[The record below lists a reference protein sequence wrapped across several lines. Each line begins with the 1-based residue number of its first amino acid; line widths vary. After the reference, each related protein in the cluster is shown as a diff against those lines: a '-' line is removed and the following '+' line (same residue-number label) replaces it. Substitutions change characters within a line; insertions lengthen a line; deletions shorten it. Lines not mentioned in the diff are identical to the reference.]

1 MTRKQPIT
9 QLVFTEKDLCK
20 VCYSCVRSCP
30 AKAIRIYA
38 GQAEVINE
46 RCIGCGN
53 CTRVCSQGAKTF
65 LSSVKEVE
73 ELLAEPGIKTAIIAP
88 SFAAEFTDID
98 DHETLI
104 GMIRELGFDLVQE
117 VAFGA
122 DIVTAAYTKLFGE
135 NTDYSYIAAN
145 CPAIVHFIRQ
155 YHPDLIDHIARIASP
170 AVVTARVTRQIH
182 GEDTKVVFI
191 GPCIAKK
198 TESLELDEVLTF
210 TELRQMFACSG
221 ITPEQAKPQ
230 PFDPPH
236 GGRGAIF
243 AISRGMIQTG
253 DLPDDAIRG
262 NIVVAEGKNNY
273 PEALVEFE
281 KGLLHGQHLELL
293 ACEGCIM
300 GPGNTSN
307 DKPYSRR
314 NSIRRY
320 IHKKLSTFDE
330 TAWMKDMQ
338 TFSEMDITQEYVPND
353 QRLPL
358 PSPEEVDRVLRRLG
372 KNDPREHLNC
382 GACGYETCQE
392 HAIAIIEGLAEGEMC
407 LPYTIEQ
414 LHRSI
419 NQLDISNSK
428 LASAQQALKQSEKLA
443 SMGQLSAGIAHE
455 LNNPLGV
462 VMMYSNILLDEC
474 DEKDPIR
481 TDLQLIVEQAERC
494 KRIVGGLLNF
504 ARKSQVKWDDVDPS
518 ELITNSMS
526 AVVVPAG
533 IQINFSP
540 PARKLKFQVDAEQL
554 MQVLTNLYKNAIE
567 AMHGEGVI
575 TILLDETN
583 GMVSI
588 RVSDTGSGISKENL
602 EKIFEPFFTTK
613 EIGKGTGLGLATAYG
628 IIKMHKGKINVES
641 NDDIAAGPTGTSFL
655 IEIPKERTT

>member
-1 MTRKQPIT
+1 MARKQPIT
-9 QLVFTEKDLCK
+9 QLVFTEKDLCR

-38 GQAEVINE
+38 GQAEVIDE

-65 LSSVKEVE
+65 LSSVAEVE
-73 ELLAEPGIKTAIIAP
+73 ELLLGEGIKTAVIAP
-88 SFAAEFTDID
+88 SFPAEFTEFEN
-98 DHETLI
+98 HEVLV
-104 GMIRELGFDLVQE
+104 GMIRALGFDHVME

-122 DIVTAAYTKLFGE
+122 DIVTAAYAELFGSS
-135 NTDYSYIAAN
+135 NDFSYIAAN
-145 CPAIVHFIRQ
+145 CPAIVHYIRQ
-155 YHPDLIDHIARIASP
+155 YHPDLIQNIAKIASP
-170 AVVTARVTRQIH
+170 AVVTARVARQIS
-182 GEDTKVVFI
+182 GENTKIVFI

-210 TELRQMFACSG
+210 TELRRLFARKEIRPEA
-221 ITPEQAKPQ
+221 ITPV

-253 DLPDDAIRG
+253 ELPDDAIRG

-273 PEALVEFE
+273 PEALEEFE

-300 GPGNTSN
+300 GPGNSSS

-320 IHKKLSTFDE
+320 LHSKLSSFDQK
-330 TAWMKDMQ
+330 AWDEAMQ
-338 TFSEMDITQEYVPND
+338 QYIDIDISQKYIPND
-353 QRLPL
+353 QRLPM
-358 PSPEEVDRVLRRLG
+358 PSPEEVTRVLLRLG
-372 KNDPREHLNC
+372 KNDPKDHLNC
-382 GACGYETCQE
+382 GACGYETCEE

-419 NQLDISNSK
+419 NELDISNSK

-474 DEKDPIR
+474 DENDPIR
-481 TDLQLIVEQAERC
+481 ADIQLIVEQAERC

-504 ARKSQVKWDDVDPS
+504 ARKSQVIWDDVDAA
-518 ELITNSMS
+518 ELIHSSMN
-526 AVVVPAG
+526 AVVVPPEVRMV
-533 IQINFSP
+533 FSP
-540 PARKLKFQVDAEQL
+540 PQKSLRFQVDSEQL

-567 AMHGEGVI
+567 AMTEGGTI
-575 TILLDETN
+575 TIGLTDHQ
-583 GMVSI
+583 GMVVISI
-588 RVSDTGSGISKENL
+588 ADSGTGISKENQ

-628 IIKMHKGKINVES
+628 IIKMHKGKISVES
-641 NDDIAAGPTGTSFL
+641 NDDPAIGPTGTTFL
-655 IEIPKERTT
+655 IELPKERSN

>member
-1 MTRKQPIT
+1 MSKKAPIR
-9 QLVFTEKDLCK
+9 QLVFTEKDLCR

-65 LSSVKEVE
+65 LSSIREVE
-73 ELLAEPGIKTAIIAP
+73 ELLEGSGVKTAIIAP
-88 SFAAEFTDID
+88 SFPAEFT
-98 DHETLI
+98 EMESYQTMV
-104 GMIRELGFDLVQE
+104 GMIRKLGFGKVME

-122 DIVTAAYTKLFGE
+122 DIVTAAYSELFGST
-135 NTDYSYIAAN
+135 TDISYIAAN
-145 CPAIVHFIRQ
+145 CPAIVHYIRQ
-155 YHPDLIDHIARIASP
+155 YHPDLIDNIAKIASP
-170 AVVTARVTRQIH
+170 AVVTARVAREIT
-182 GEDTKVVFI
+182 GSDTKIVFI

-198 TESLELDEVLTF
+198 TESPELDEVLTF
-210 TELRQMFACSG
+210 TELRKMFDTHNIS
-221 ITPEQAKPQ
+221 PETTEPT
-230 PFDPPH
+230 PFDPPQ

-253 DLPDDAIRG
+253 ELPDDAIKG

-273 PEALVEFE
+273 PEALEEFE

-300 GPGNTSN
+300 GPGNTST

-314 NSIRRY
+314 NSIRKY
-320 IHKKLSTFDE
+320 IHEKLETLDE
-330 TAWMKDMQ
+330 EQWL
-338 TFSEMDITQEYVPND
+338 SNMDKYANLDISQHYLPND
-353 QRLPL
+353 QRRPL
-358 PSPEEVDRVLRRLG
+358 PSPEEVDRMLVRLG
-372 KNDPREHLNC
+372 KNDPRDHLNC
-382 GACGYETCQE
+382 GACGYETCEE

-414 LHRSI
+414 LHKSI
-419 NQLDISNSK
+419 NELDISNSK

-474 DEKDPIR
+474 DANDPVR
-481 TDLQLIVEQAERC
+481 EDLKLIVEQADRC

-504 ARKSQVKWDDVDPS
+504 ARKTQVNWDDVNAA
-518 ELITNSMS
+518 ELIRNSMN
-526 AVVVPAG
+526 AVVVPAN
-533 IQINFSP
+533 IKVVFEP
-540 PARKLKFQVDAEQL
+540 PKQLITFQVDTEQL
-554 MQVLTNLYKNAIE
+554 MQVLTNIYKNAVE
-567 AMHGEGVI
+567 AMTDGGKIKIDLKEEKGNVTI
-575 TILLDETN
+575 TVEDN
-583 GMVSI
+583 
-588 RVSDTGSGISKENL
+588 GSGIPEENL

-628 IIKMHKGKINVES
+628 IIKMHKGKISLKS
-641 NDDIAAGPTGTSFL
+641 NNDPAKGDTGTKFL
-655 IEIPKERTT
+655 IEIPKVRIN

>member
-1 MTRKQPIT
+1 MIKKQPIT
-9 QLVFTEKDLCK
+9 QLVFTEKDLCR

-65 LSSVKEVE
+65 LSSIEEVDT
-73 ELLAEPGIKTAIIAP
+73 LLKVPGVKTAIIAP
-88 SFAAEFTDID
+88 SFPAEFTELEDYKV
-98 DHETLI
+98 
-104 GMIRELGFDLVQE
+104 MVSMVRALGFDKVME

-122 DIVTAAYTKLFGE
+122 DIVTAAYSELFDL
-135 NTDYSYIAAN
+135 NTDISYIAAN
-145 CPAIVHFIRQ
+145 CPAIVHYIRQ
-155 YHPDLIDHIARIASP
+155 YHPDLIENIAKIASP
-170 AVVTARVTRQIH
+170 AVVTARIARKIT
-182 GEDTKVVFI
+182 GDDTKIVFI

-198 TESLELDEVLTF
+198 TESSELDEVLTF
-210 TELRQMFACSG
+210 TELRKMFESKS
-221 ITPEQAKPQ
+221 ITPDSVVPEE
-230 PFDPPH
+230 FDPPL

-273 PEALVEFE
+273 PEALEEFE

-300 GPGNTSN
+300 GPGNSST

-314 NSIRRY
+314 NNIRKY
-320 IHKKLSTFDE
+320 IHYKLKSFDE
-330 TAWMKDMQ
+330 TKWQSAMKEY
-338 TFSEMDITQEYVPND
+338 SDIDISQEYIPND
-353 QRLPL
+353 QRLPM
-358 PSPEEVDRVLRRLG
+358 PTPEEVNRMLIRLG
-372 KNDPREHLNC
+372 KNDPKDHLNC
-382 GACGYETCQE
+382 GACGYETCEE

-407 LPYTIEQ
+407 LPFTIEQ
-414 LHRSI
+414 LHNSI

-474 DEKDPIR
+474 TENDPIR
-481 TDLQLIVEQAERC
+481 SDLQLIVEQAERC

-504 ARKSQVKWDDVDPS
+504 ARKSQVNWDDVDAA
-518 ELITNSMS
+518 ELLTNSMN
-526 AVVVPAG
+526 AVVKPENVKFDFQRPSRL
-533 IQINFSP
+533 IT
-540 PARKLKFQVDAEQL
+540 FQVDTEQM

-567 AMHGEGVI
+567 AMPEGGVI
-575 TILLDETN
+575 TITLREAD

-588 RVSDTGSGISKENL
+588 SIADSGTGISDENL

-628 IIKMHKGKINVES
+628 IIKMHKGKISVES
-641 NDDIAAGPTGTSFL
+641 NNNPESGATGTRFL
-655 IEIPKERTT
+655 IEIPKVRNN

>member
-1 MTRKQPIT
+1 MAPKKPIT
-9 QLVFTEKDLCK
+9 QLVFTEKDLCR

-65 LSSVKEVE
+65 LNSVKEVE
-73 ELLAEPGIKTAIIAP
+73 ALLQEEGIKTAIIAP
-88 SFAAEFTDID
+88 SFAAEFTDFE
-98 DHETLI
+98 DHGKLV
-104 GMIRELGFDLVQE
+104 GMIRALGFDHVME

-122 DIVTAAYTKLFGE
+122 DLVTAAYADLFGHE
-135 NTDYSYIAAN
+135 TDYSYIAAN
-145 CPAIVHFIRQ
+145 CPAIVHYIRQ
-155 YHPDLIDHIARIASP
+155 YHPDMVDHIARIASP
-170 AVVTARVTRQIH
+170 AVVTARVARRITGEETRI
-182 GEDTKVVFI
+182 VFI

-198 TESLELDEVLTF
+198 TESAELDEVLTF
-210 TELRQMFACSG
+210 AELREMFAAHDLNQNNVS
-221 ITPEQAKPQ
+221 TS
-230 PFDPPH
+230 PFDPPL

-243 AISRGMIQTG
+243 AISRGMIQSG
-253 DLPDDAIRG
+253 DLPDDAIQG

-273 PEALVEFE
+273 PEALAEFE

-300 GPGNTSN
+300 GPGNTVTG
-307 DKPYSRR
+307 KPYSRR
-314 NSIRRY
+314 NSIRKY
-320 IHKKLSTFDE
+320 LHQKMATFDDK
-330 TAWMKDMQ
+330 AWQEAMVAYA
-338 TFSEMDITQEYVPND
+338 DIDLTQNYTPND
-353 QRLPL
+353 QRLPM
-358 PSPEEVDRVLRRLG
+358 PSPEEVEKVLIRLG
-372 KNDPREHLNC
+372 KNDPKDHLNC
-382 GACGYETCQE
+382 GACGYETCHA

-414 LHRSI
+414 LHKSI

-474 DEKDPIR
+474 PPDDPIR
-481 TDLQLIVEQAERC
+481 ADLQLIVEQAERC

-504 ARKSQVKWDDVDPS
+504 ARKTQVNWDDADAVQ
-518 ELITNSMS
+518 LIESSLN

-533 IQINFSP
+533 VSIHFNKPASKITFQI
-540 PARKLKFQVDAEQL
+540 DTEQL
-554 MQVLTNLYKNAIE
+554 LQVLTNLYKNAIE
-567 AMHGEGVI
+567 AMNGSGEIHIGLSESDGYVNI
-575 TILLDETN
+575 KIQ
-583 GMVSI
+583 
-588 RVSDTGSGISKENL
+588 DTGSGISKENM

-628 IIKMHKGKINVES
+628 IVKMHKGKITVES
-641 NDDIAAGPTGTSFL
+641 NDDPGNGPTGTTFH
-655 IEIPKERTT
+655 IEIPKTRTL

>member
-1 MTRKQPIT
+1 MSKKAPIR
-9 QLVFTEKDLCK
+9 QLVFTEKDLCR

-65 LSSVKEVE
+65 LSSVREVE
-73 ELLAEPGIKTAIIAP
+73 ELLEGSGVKTAIIAP
-88 SFAAEFTDID
+88 SFPAEFT
-98 DHETLI
+98 ELESYQTMV
-104 GMIRELGFDLVQE
+104 GMIRKLGFDKVME

-122 DIVTAAYTKLFGE
+122 DIVTAAYSELFGST
-135 NTDYSYIAAN
+135 TDISYIAAN
-145 CPAIVHFIRQ
+145 CPAIVHYIRQ
-155 YHPDLIDHIARIASP
+155 YHPDLIDNIAKIASP
-170 AVVTARVTRQIH
+170 AVVTARVAREIT
-182 GEDTKVVFI
+182 GSDTKIVFI

-198 TESLELDEVLTF
+198 TESPELDEVLTF
-210 TELRQMFACSG
+210 TELRKMFDTHNIS
-221 ITPEQAKPQ
+221 PETTEPT
-230 PFDPPH
+230 PFDPPQ

-253 DLPDDAIRG
+253 ELPDDAIKG

-273 PEALVEFE
+273 PEALEEFE

-300 GPGNTSN
+300 GPGNTST

-314 NSIRRY
+314 NSIRKY
-320 IHKKLSTFDE
+320 IHEKLETLDE
-330 TAWMKDMQ
+330 KQWL
-338 TFSEMDITQEYVPND
+338 SNMDKYANLDISQHYLPND
-353 QRLPL
+353 QRRPL
-358 PSPEEVDRVLRRLG
+358 PSPEEVDRMLVRLG
-372 KNDPREHLNC
+372 KNDPRDHLNC
-382 GACGYETCQE
+382 GACGYETCEE

-414 LHRSI
+414 LHKSI
-419 NQLDISNSK
+419 NELDISNSK

-474 DEKDPIR
+474 DENDPVR
-481 TDLQLIVEQAERC
+481 EDLKLIVEQADRC

-504 ARKSQVKWDDVDPS
+504 ARKTQVNWDDVNAA
-518 ELITNSMS
+518 ELIRNSMN
-526 AVVVPAG
+526 AVVVPAN
-533 IQINFSP
+533 IEVAFEP
-540 PARKLKFQVDAEQL
+540 PKELITFQVDTEQL
-554 MQVLTNLYKNAIE
+554 MQVLTNIYKNAVE
-567 AMHGEGVI
+567 AMTDGGKIKIDLKEENGNVII
-575 TILLDETN
+575 TIEDN
-583 GMVSI
+583 
-588 RVSDTGSGISKENL
+588 GSGIPEENL

-628 IIKMHKGKINVES
+628 IIKMHKGKISVES
-641 NDDIAAGPTGTSFL
+641 NNDPAKGATGTKFL
-655 IEIPKERTT
+655 IEIPKVRIN

>member
-1 MTRKQPIT
+1 MSPKKPIT
-9 QLVFTEKDLCK
+9 QLVFTEKDLCR
-20 VCYSCVRSCP
+20 VCYTCVRSCP

-65 LSSVKEVE
+65 LNSVREVE
-73 ELLAEPGIKTAIIAP
+73 ELIAEEGMKIAIIAP
-88 SFAAEFTDID
+88 SFAAEFTDIE
-98 DHETLI
+98 DHEVLV
-104 GMIRELGFDLVQE
+104 GMIRAIGFDRVME

-122 DIVTAAYTKLFGE
+122 DLVTAAYTNLFGYA
-135 NTDYSYIAAN
+135 TDVSYIAAN
-145 CPAIVHFIRQ
+145 CPAIVHYIRQ
-155 YHPDLIDHIARIASP
+155 YHPNMIDHIARIASP
-170 AVVTARVTRQIH
+170 AVVTARVARKMYGENTR
-182 GEDTKVVFI
+182 VVFV

-198 TESLELDEVLTF
+198 TESAELDEVLTF
-210 TELRQMFACSG
+210 KELRQIFSKRG
-221 ITPEQAKPQ
+221 IYPENTKPV
-230 PFDPPH
+230 PYDPPL
-236 GGRGAIF
+236 GGRGAVF

-253 DLPDDAIRG
+253 DLPDDAIHG

-273 PEALVEFE
+273 PEALAEFE

-307 DKPYSRR
+307 EKPYSRR
-314 NSIRRY
+314 NSIRGYLHR
-320 IHKKLSTFDE
+320 KMKSFDE
-330 TAWMKDMQ
+330 EVWKRAMDEFSDIDLSQSYTA
-338 TFSEMDITQEYVPND
+338 ND
-353 QRLPL
+353 QRKPI
-358 PSPEEVDRVLRRLG
+358 PSPEDVTAVLKRMG
-372 KNDPREHLNC
+372 KEDPRDHLNC
-382 GACGYETCQE
+382 GACGYDTCQD

-414 LHRSI
+414 LHKSI
-419 NQLDISNSK
+419 SELDISNSK

-474 DEKDPIR
+474 TPDDPIR
-481 TDLQLIVEQAERC
+481 ADLQLIVEQAERC

-504 ARKSQVKWDDVDPS
+504 ARKNQVNWDEVDALA
-518 ELITNSMS
+518 LIQSSLN

-533 IQINFSP
+533 TEISVHPSGEKITFQIDP
-540 PARKLKFQVDAEQL
+540 EQI

-567 AMHGEGVI
+567 AMNGQGRIDIFLSEQEEMVHI
-575 TILLDETN
+575 TIK
-583 GMVSI
+583 
-588 RVSDTGSGISKENL
+588 DTGSGISRENM

-628 IIKMHKGKINVES
+628 IIKMHKGKISVES
-641 NDDIAAGPTGTSFL
+641 NDNPESGPTGTSFF
-655 IEIPKERTT
+655 IEIPRFRTT

>member
-1 MTRKQPIT
+1 MAGKQRIT
-9 QLVFTEKDLCK
+9 QLVFTEKDLCR

-30 AKAIRIYA
+30 AKAIRIYN

-65 LSSVKEVE
+65 LSSIAEVE
-73 ELLAEPGIKTAIIAP
+73 TLLEFPSVKTAIIAP
-88 SFAAEFTDID
+88 SFPAEFTEFD
-98 DHETLI
+98 DHDVMV
-104 GMIRELGFDLVQE
+104 GMIRALDFDHVME

-122 DIVTAAYTKLFGE
+122 DIVTKAYGELFSNNKE
-135 NTDYSYIAAN
+135 ISYIAAN
-145 CPAIVHFIRQ
+145 CPAIVHYIRQ
-155 YHPDLIDHIARIASP
+155 YHPDLIDSIAAIASP
-170 AVVTARVTRQIH
+170 AVMTARVAREITGQDTRI
-182 GEDTKVVFI
+182 VFI

-198 TESLELDEVLTF
+198 TESAELDEVLTF
-210 TELRQMFACSG
+210 TELRKLFKKRD
-221 ITPEQAKPQ
+221 IRPETTQPT
-230 PFDPPH
+230 PFDPPL

-253 DLPDDAIRG
+253 DLLDDAIRG

-273 PEALVEFE
+273 PEALAEFE

-300 GPGNTSN
+300 GPGNSN
-307 DKPYSRR
+307 TDKPYSRR
-314 NSIRRY
+314 NSIRKY
-320 IHKKLSTFDE
+320 IHKKLQSFNEEEWHASMEKYRHIDIS
-330 TAWMKDMQ
+330 Q
-338 TFSEMDITQEYVPND
+338 TYVPND
-353 QRLPL
+353 QRLSM
-358 PSPEEVDRVLRRLG
+358 PSPEEITRVLIRMG
-372 KNDPREHLNC
+372 KNDPRDHLNC
-382 GACGYETCQE
+382 GACGYETCEE

-414 LHRSI
+414 LHKSI
-419 NQLDISNSK
+419 NELDISNSK

-474 DEKDPIR
+474 EENDPIR
-481 TDLQLIVEQAERC
+481 VDLQLIVEQAERC

-504 ARKSQVKWDDVDPS
+504 ARKSQVKWDDVDAA
-518 ELITNSMS
+518 ELIHSSLN

-533 IQINFSP
+533 VRIRFTPAEQNITFQI
-540 PARKLKFQVDAEQL
+540 DAEQM
-554 MQVLTNLYKNAIE
+554 MQMLTNLYKNAIE
-567 AMHGEGVI
+567 AMPEGGEIHISLKESEGW
-575 TILLDETN
+575 
-583 GMVSI
+583 VSI
-588 RVSDTGSGISKENL
+588 SVGDTGTGISKENM

-641 NDDIAAGPTGTSFL
+641 NHDPLKGPTGTTFL
-655 IEIPKERTT
+655 IELPKERSI